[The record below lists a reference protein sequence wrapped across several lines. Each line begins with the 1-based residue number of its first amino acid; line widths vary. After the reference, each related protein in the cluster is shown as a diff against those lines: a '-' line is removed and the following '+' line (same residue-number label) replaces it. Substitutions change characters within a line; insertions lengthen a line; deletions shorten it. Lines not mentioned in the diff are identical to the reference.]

1 MNHFA
6 VFFKKELKE
15 SVKTYK
21 LLLLGI
27 VFLILGI
34 MNPLVAKLTPDLLA
48 SFLPEGMSITI
59 PEPSSLDSWA
69 QFFKNIQQMGLI
81 VVLLV
86 FSGVL
91 TNELSR
97 GTLVLLLTKGLPR
110 QTVILAKYA
119 AMLVLW
125 TMSVAISHVVTWV
138 YTVYLFPDNLSQNLF
153 FATFCLWFFGA
164 LLLAVLLLGGTL
176 VSSSY
181 GSLLVTGG
189 LVVLL
194 NLLNLFSALK
204 ECNPLALAT
213 KNMDVVSGA
222 VAVSELYPQIGITV
236 ALILVTLGLTVLLF
250 RRKLV

>member
-6 VFFKKELKE
+6 VFFKKELKELKE

-153 FATFCLWFFGA
+153 SPRSVFGS
-164 LLLAVLLLGGTL
+164 LGHCLLAVLLLGNPGQQQL
-176 VSSSY
+176 RKPACYRGAGSSAEPPESIL
-181 GSLLVTGG
+181 GSQGV
-189 LVVLL
+189 
-194 NLLNLFSALK
+194 
-204 ECNPLALAT
+204 
-213 KNMDVVSGA
+213 
-222 VAVSELYPQIGITV
+222 
-236 ALILVTLGLTVLLF
+236 
-250 RRKLV
+250 